1 MEIKGK
7 RDRKVPMIVDKNL
20 EAALKKIVELRETVG
35 VNPNHKYVLSE
46 PALWCLQFIRGN
58 DALRKH
64 GRIFQLECPK
74 AITSTKL
81 RKHIATLSQLLN
93 LKDQELEIIAT
104 FLCHDIKVHW
114 IYYRLPEGTLQ
125 IAKCGKQLM
134 LMEEWEINDF
144 ARKTLDGIELETNI
158 DG

>member
-7 RDRKVPMIVDKNL
+7 RGRKVPMIVDKNL

-35 VNPNHKYVLSE
+35 VNSNHKYVLSV
-46 PALWCLQFIRGN
+46 PALWSLQFIRGN

-74 AITSTKL
+74 EITSTKL

-114 IYYRLPEGTLQ
+114 EYYRLPEGTLQ